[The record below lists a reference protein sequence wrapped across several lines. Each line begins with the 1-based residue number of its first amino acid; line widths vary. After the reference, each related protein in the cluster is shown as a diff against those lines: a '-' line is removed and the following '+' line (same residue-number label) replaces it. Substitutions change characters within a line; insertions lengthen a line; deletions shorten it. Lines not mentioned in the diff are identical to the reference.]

1 MRVAVDAM
9 GGDMAPLEV
18 VAGSI
23 IAARS
28 YKDIE
33 ITLVGDKKE
42 IERVF
47 SKLGAIPQ
55 NINISHA
62 SQVVSMNEAGTVA
75 IRKKLDS
82 SITRSV
88 ELVAKGEAAA
98 VVSAG
103 NTGATVAAATLFLK
117 TLEGVKRPGIVIMLP
132 TQHGPCMVIDVG
144 ANIYCKSIHLLQY
157 GVMASVFCKY
167 ILGVEKPRV
176 GLLNIGEEDAKGND
190 LVKEAYNLLLHSSL
204 NFIGNVEGRE
214 IFKGEADIVVCE
226 GFVGNVLLKFAEGI
240 TESLLTA
247 FELEAM
253 KDPETAQGLKLCKPV
268 LESLRIKNDYSEY
281 GGVPLLGV
289 DGICI
294 ISHGR
299 SNAKA
304 IQNAIKEATQFSR
317 HNVNEHIITELKSI
331 NISKQSEAQGVG
343 V

>member
-18 VAGSI
+18 VAGSV

-42 IERVF
+42 IEGVF
-47 SKLGAIPQ
+47 SKLGAIPK
-55 NINISHA
+55 NINIAHA

-75 IRKKLDS
+75 VRKKLDS

-88 ELVAKGEAAA
+88 ELVAKGEAEA

-132 TQHGPCMVIDVG
+132 TRHGPCMVIDVG

-167 ILGVEKPRV
+167 ICGVEKPRV

-204 NFIGNVEGRE
+204 NFIGNIEGRE
-214 IFKGEADIVVCE
+214 IFNGEADIVVCE
-226 GFVGNVLLKFAEGI
+226 GFVGNVLLKFSEGI

-253 KDPETAQGLKLCKPV
+253 KDPETSQGLKLCKPV

-304 IQNAIKEATQFSR
+304 IQNAIREATQFSR
-317 HNVNEHIITELKSI
+317 HNVNKHIIAELKSI
-331 NISKQSEAQGVG
+331 NLSKQSEAQGVG